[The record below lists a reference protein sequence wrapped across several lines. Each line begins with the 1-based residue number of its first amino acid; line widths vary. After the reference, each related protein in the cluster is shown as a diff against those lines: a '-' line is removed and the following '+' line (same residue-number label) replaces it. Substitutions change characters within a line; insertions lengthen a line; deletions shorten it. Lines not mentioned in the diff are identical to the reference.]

1 MQDEST
7 GSSCHSLLI
16 ATPTIFSRFPMNP
29 FDLKAL
35 VLSQSAQHPVVVH
48 FPIALFM
55 ISYLFDLLTLWHR
68 SPALAAA
75 ARYNLIVAALAT
87 PFALLTGLLAWQWK
101 HEGVALKGNLRLH
114 LIAALSSATLIWTLC
129 WLRHRRAG
137 PSDDEDRFPSMAY
150 LGLGFFAVAVVALT
164 GHLGGAVAG

>member
-1 MQDEST
+1 
-7 GSSCHSLLI
+7 
-16 ATPTIFSRFPMNP
+16 MNP

-35 VLSQSAQHPVVVH
+35 VLSPGAQHPVAVH

-55 ISYLFDLLTLWHR
+55 ISYLFDLLALWRR
-68 SPALAAA
+68 SSALAVA
-75 ARYNLIVAALAT
+75 ARYNLIVAAVAA

-114 LIAALSSATLIWTLC
+114 LIAALLSATLIWTLC
-129 WLRHRRAG
+129 WLRRQRPG
-137 PSDDEDRFPSMAY
+137 SGEDGDYSPNVAY
-150 LGLGFFAVAVVALT
+150 FVLGFFAVAVVALT